1 MRLNE
6 ITSTTPWK
14 WYHLGDKTAI
24 AHFTVGNIQYEFKA
38 ENTEYEHMDYERDQ
52 VDDDTDEDS
61 DSKDYSGYWLI
72 VFKAIEIGT
81 ERVASGDGITMTGTG
96 NSAQVIATIT
106 KIMGDFL
113 FKYRDSIDVIEYD
126 SFERSRTSLYSRLF
140 SKFLPGWKQIPGELH
155 NVEVVNPDFAR
166 HTS

>member
-1 MRLNE
+1 MMRISE
-6 ITSTTPWK
+6 ITTTTPWK
-14 WYHLGDKTAI
+14 WYSQDDKHATAL
-24 AHFTVGNIQYEFKA
+24 FTVGNVRYEFKA
-38 ENTEYEHMDYERDQ
+38 KNTQYDHIDHEREQSEYDG
-52 VDDDTDEDS
+52 DEYIE
-61 DSKDYSGYWLI
+61 SKDYSGHWLI
-72 VFKAIEIGT
+72 VFKATEIGT

-140 SKFLPGWKQIPGELH
+140 NKFLPGWKQRPGELH
-155 NVEVVNPDFAR
+155 NFEVVNPDM
-166 HTS
+166 